1 MRRNELRG
9 GGSREEAGADAMR
22 GVKWE
27 GFGWMGRIAVRSMR
41 THLSKCLPFP
51 ALRVKYCGI
60 VKLNCFKIELKNEYA
75 SFSFYDLLNRNKVQ
89 INKAFGCLLNLNLKT
104 FGS

>member
-1 MRRNELRG
+1 MGWFRVDGANRG
-9 GGSREEAGADAMR
+9 AEHAHTPFK
-22 GVKWE
+22 VP
-27 GFGWMGRIAVRSMR
+27 
-41 THLSKCLPFP
+41 PFP

-75 SFSFYDLLNRNKVQ
+75 SFSFYDQLNRDKVQ